1 MTASTDP
8 ARAALL
14 SRAALCAGAGSGAVT
29 LLALQL
35 QPWFALGAGYPV
47 RVGFIAAGVMV
58 VALTGLRDHHPF
70 ARIGP
75 ANLVTGSRALLV
87 TLLAAVALEPAGV
100 AAGWWLIGTATVAAL
115 LDLADGWLAR
125 RSGLASA
132 FGARFDME
140 VDALLVLVLSALV
153 WRQGKAG
160 AWVLA
165 SGAMRYVFVAAALV
179 WPWLNRP
186 LPPNR
191 RRQTVC
197 VVQIA
202 ALIAALAPIVDVPV
216 SVSLAAVSLTLLTW
230 SFAVDVAWLAGR
242 DDAGFGPEA
251 GRG

>member
-1 MTASTDP
+1 MTSLTDT
-8 ARAALL
+8 ARADLL
-14 SRAALCAGAGSGAVT
+14 SRAALLAGAGTGAVT

-35 QPWFALGAGYPV
+35 QPRLALGAGYPV
-47 RVGFIAAGVMV
+47 RVAFIAAGVMV

-70 ARIGP
+70 VRVGS
-75 ANLVTGSRALLV
+75 ANLVTGGRALLV
-87 TLLAAVALEPAGV
+87 ALLAAAALEPAGV
-100 AAGWWLIGTATVAAL
+100 AAGWWLIGTAAVAAS

-165 SGAMRYVFVAAALV
+165 SGAMRYVFVAAALL

-191 RRQTVC
+191 RRQAVC
-197 VVQIA
+197 VVQIG
-202 ALIAALAPIVDVPV
+202 ALIAALAPTVDVPV
-216 SVSLAAVSLTLLTW
+216 SVALAAVSLALLTW
-230 SFAVDVAWLAGR
+230 SFAVDVAWLAAR
-242 DDAGFGPEA
+242 RRHAVE
-251 GRG
+251 